1 MKSKL
6 IAVLLLT
13 GSSMFAGTRFYFGV
27 GVGAPLYAP
36 PPPIV
41 TYYAPPP
48 APVAVVPRAPG
59 LGYTWI
65 GGYWYPVHGR
75 YAWRAGYWTRAP
87 FVGARWVAPRYH
99 AHRYYRGYW
108 RR

>member
-6 IAVLLLT
+6 IAILLLT

-27 GVGAPLYAP
+27 GFGAPVYAP
-36 PPPIV
+36 PPVV

-59 LGYTWI
+59 PGYTWVA
-65 GGYWYPVHGR
+65 GYWYPVRGR
-75 YAWRAGYWTRAP
+75 YVWHGAYWHRPP
-87 FVGARWVAPRYH
+87 FAGARWVAPRYH
-99 AHRYYRGYW
+99 AHRYYGGYW